1 MSLSAQQYIV
11 VGEISG
17 VFGIKGWVKVYSFT
31 EPRENILNYSP
42 WVLRKGSELKSVEV
56 LDGGLQGKAVV
67 ASLSGI
73 TDRDMAAS
81 LGGYEIVIDSALLPK
96 PEEGEYYWRDL
107 IGLKVE
113 TEQGVALGVV
123 DYLLETGAND
133 VLVVKEGDKERLIPF
148 LQGQFVKSINL
159 ATGLMIV
166 DWDPEF

>member
-42 WVLRKGSELKSVEV
+42 WILRKGSDLKTLEV
-56 LDGGLQGKAVV
+56 LDGSLQGKAVV

-73 TDRDMAAS
+73 TDRDIAAS
-81 LGGYEIVIDSALLPK
+81 LGGYEIVIDAGMLPE

-113 TEQGVALGVV
+113 TEQGVTLGLV

-133 VLVVKEGDKERLIPF
+133 VLIVKDGEKERLIPF
-148 LQGQFVKSINL
+148 LQGQFVKKIDLESS
-159 ATGLMIV
+159 LMIV